1 MAAGR
6 AARALAREPDG
17 RLVVA
22 IVAHGEREGALGSTR
37 SFAVSLLAPSLQ
49 IMIVLRGFVGRA
61 TGAPDHHVCKSRQM
75 GQLTESLNRLRS
87 RR

>member
-22 IVAHGEREGALGSTR
+22 IVAHGEREGASTR